1 MSITQK
7 QADFIPA
14 NRRIS
19 VCAKRF
25 YAALQ
30 FISTEETRYYL
41 NGVFIEPHPD
51 GGVIMAASD
60 GHLLA
65 AVRDKSAYITGD
77 GGWICPV
84 PKGPFTTALKRKTAG
99 TLHFVG
105 SSVYL
110 TDAILGQDATSPEFD
125 PTKITAQHN
134 AIAYAKPVDGTFPD
148 WRRLIPSATPDTSTR
163 IVLNGKHFDQFT
175 KAVAAL
181 AEDGTPE
188 LSIAMPRDMQ
198 SPIVIQSGR
207 ATDFFGLVMPMREQQ
222 KAEPTPDWL
231 NRPEPD
237 AKPEPAN
244 DPKPAKAGKNRPVLG
259 LTKKPVTKP
268 DTDAA

>member
-1 MSITQK
+1 MSTTQK

-41 NGVFIEPHPD
+41 NGVFIEPHKD

-60 GHLLA
+60 GHVLG
-65 AVRDKSAYITGD
+65 AVRDKTAHIVGD
-77 GGWICPV
+77 GGWICSV
-84 PKGPFTTALKRKTAG
+84 PKGPFITALKRKSAG
-99 TLHFVG
+99 TVHFVG
-105 SSVYL
+105 SSAYL
-110 TDAILGQDATSPEFD
+110 TDAVLGQDATDPAFD
-125 PTKITAQHN
+125 PTIITAQHN

-148 WRRLIPSATPDTSTR
+148 WRRLIPSAGVDASTR
-163 IVLNGKHFDQFT
+163 IVLNGKHFNQFN
-175 KAVAAL
+175 KAVSAL

-207 ATDFFGLVMPMREQQ
+207 ARDFFGLVMPMREQE
-222 KAEPTPDWL
+222 KAEANPDWL
-231 NRPEPD
+231 NSPDLD

-244 DPKPAKAGKNRPVLG
+244 DGK
-259 LTKKPVTKP
+259 
-268 DTDAA
+268 DAA